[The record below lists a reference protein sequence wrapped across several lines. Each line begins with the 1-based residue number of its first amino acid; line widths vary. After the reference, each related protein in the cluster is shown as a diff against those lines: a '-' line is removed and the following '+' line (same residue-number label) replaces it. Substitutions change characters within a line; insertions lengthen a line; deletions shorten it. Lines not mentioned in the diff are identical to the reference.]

1 MCVDEYMYVRI
12 CINMNT
18 YIYITYI
25 GGNDIGTTPFGQ
37 NTRRLV
43 LSLITNANIFE
54 ISNNISTDINKN
66 NILKNLQTMQ
76 NTQNNE
82 NIQKNTD
89 LNKTRI
95 FLLSLAGII
104 SGCTTRVTDRNA
116 SFQRHRWIPNII
128 KCYILIQLG
137 CFKQAGIDILGI

>member
-1 MCVDEYMYVRI
+1 M
-12 CINMNT
+12 
-18 YIYITYI
+18 
-25 GGNDIGTTPFGQ
+25 GTTPFSQ

-43 LSLITNANIFE
+43 LSLITNANIFRTNTNTNTE
-54 ISNNISTDINKN
+54 TNKSNISTN
-66 NILKNLQTMQ
+66 LKAM
-76 NTQNNE
+76 QNNE
-82 NIQKNTD
+82 NNGIFQKDTD
-89 LNKTRI
+89 VNKTRI

-137 CFKQAGIDILGI
+137 CFKQAGIDILGIYI